1 MNSQY
6 WHVLKNQPLR
16 KFVIEE
22 YNKISEIKQRLV
34 VETIEKFGDASCM
47 LTPADQ
53 GEHMGFMVRLAG
65 AKKGIELGV
74 FTGYTAICMAENLPS
89 DGLLIAIDISE
100 EYTNMAKK
108 YWEIA
113 GVSDRIQLRLE
124 GGI

>member
-1 MNSQY
+1 
-6 WHVLKNQPLR
+6 
-16 KFVIEE
+16 
-22 YNKISEIKQRLV
+22 
-34 VETIEKFGDASCM
+34 
-47 LTPADQ
+47 
-53 GEHMGFMVRLAG
+53 MGFMVRLAG

-100 EYTNMAKK
+100 EYTNLAKK